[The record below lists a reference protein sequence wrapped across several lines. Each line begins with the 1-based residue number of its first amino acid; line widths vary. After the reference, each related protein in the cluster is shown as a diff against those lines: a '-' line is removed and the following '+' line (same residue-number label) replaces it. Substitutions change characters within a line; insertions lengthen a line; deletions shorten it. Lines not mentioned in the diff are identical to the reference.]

1 MPVKHLSNQEIK
13 GQNLLNFSGT
23 LRVSKGLRWLL
34 LLLLALKSVVL
45 HQLYLSNNRKKPKIP
60 VILLL
65 TMPFR

>member
-34 LLLLALKSVVL
+34 LLLLALK
-45 HQLYLSNNRKKPKIP
+45 
-60 VILLL
+60 
-65 TMPFR
+65 